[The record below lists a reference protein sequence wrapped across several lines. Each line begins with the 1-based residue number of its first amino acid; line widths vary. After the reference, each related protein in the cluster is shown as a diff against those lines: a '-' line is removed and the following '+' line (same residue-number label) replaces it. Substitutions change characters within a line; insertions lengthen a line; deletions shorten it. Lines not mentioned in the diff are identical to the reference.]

1 MKKLDTKIIAG
12 LAAVTAIGILLL
24 LTSKQKKKKRLKK
37 IAEEGYETASD
48 ILFPNKSNPSKK
60 LHFGPVLPE

>member
-1 MKKLDTKIIAG
+1 MKKFDTKTIAG
-12 LAAVTAIGILLL
+12 IAAITAITLLLL
-24 LTSKQKKKKRLKK
+24 LTSKQKKKKRLRK